1 MSHVLPGHV
10 PMTHVRV
17 ANCILLMMFGLGLGE
32 GALAPSASY
41 IGFYLLAALT
51 TGYLLFLWYA
61 GDADARGIKRSRV
74 LGAAIVV
81 LPLAAMPFYLL
92 RSRSVTECRLALSAF
107 LGLMLFAPLA
117 FLAGVGLHLTLCQ
130 MGT

>member
-10 PMTHVRV
+10 PMTHIRV
-17 ANCILLMMFGLGLGE
+17 ANCILLLMFGLGLGE
-32 GALAPSASY
+32 GASVPSANY
-41 IGFYLLAALT
+41 IGLYLT
-51 TGYLLFLWYA
+51 TGYLFFLWYA
-61 GDADARGIKRSRV
+61 GDADARGIERSRV

-81 LPLAAMPFYLL
+81 FPLAAMPFYLL
-92 RSRSVTECRLALSAF
+92 RSRSVAEWRLALSAF

-117 FLAGVGLHLTLCQ
+117 FLAGVGLHLTLRQ